1 MYANV
6 PSPSCSSVASPAA
19 VREAVAVRLGQRAE
33 GQGQRGISGH
43 VVDALALLLCWSFS
57 VAGGPIMIMR
67 ITWGKLRAGT
77 WTEYE
82 QAYHATVA
90 GKEVPGLRGRW
101 LAQDVNDPDGG
112 FAVS

>member
-1 MYANV
+1 
-6 PSPSCSSVASPAA
+6 
-19 VREAVAVRLGQRAE
+19 
-33 GQGQRGISGH
+33 
-43 VVDALALLLCWSFS
+43 
-57 VAGGPIMIMR
+57 MIMR

-77 WTEYE
+77 WQEYE

-112 FAVS
+112 LSVSV

>member
-57 VAGGPIMIMR
+57 VGR
-67 ITWGKLRAGT
+67 CLKDVDVLRFVSVSEAK
-77 WTEYE
+77 YP
-82 QAYHATVA
+82 QRDRVA
-90 GKEVPGLRGRW
+90 
-101 LAQDVNDPDGG
+101 
-112 FAVS
+112 S